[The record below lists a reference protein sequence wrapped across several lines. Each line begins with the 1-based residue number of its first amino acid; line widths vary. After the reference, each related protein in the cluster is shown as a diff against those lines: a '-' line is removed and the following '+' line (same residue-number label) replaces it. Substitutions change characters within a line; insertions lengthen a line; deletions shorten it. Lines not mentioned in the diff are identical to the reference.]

1 MVNPDKIRDKIQFM
15 QSNLEK
21 LRQIQKRSLIEF
33 LQDPFM
39 LDAATR
45 LLQIS
50 VEAVLD
56 ISQHIVSR
64 KHLGTPKTYRE
75 SVELLAKSGI
85 LPEKN
90 LPNLINMIKFRNR
103 AVHLYDNISGEEIY
117 KIIKYYL
124 ANFEDFIGSI
134 VDCYLNGGD

>member
-1 MVNPDKIRDKIQFM
+1 MVNPDKIRDKIQFI
-15 QSNLEK
+15 QRNLGK
-21 LRQIQKRSLIEF
+21 LQQINKKSQLEF

-50 VEAVLD
+50 IEAVLD

-64 KHLGTPKTYRE
+64 KHLGIPKTYRE

-85 LPEKN
+85 LSKKK

-103 AVHLYDNISGEEIY
+103 AVHLYDDISGEEIY
-117 KIIKYYL
+117 
-124 ANFEDFIGSI
+124 
-134 VDCYLNGGD
+134 

>member
-1 MVNPDKIRDKIQFM
+1 MVNPDKIRDKIQFI
-15 QSNLEK
+15 QRNLGK
-21 LRQIQKRSLIEF
+21 LQQINKKSQLEF

-50 VEAVLD
+50 IEAVLD

-64 KHLGTPKTYRE
+64 KHLGIPKTYRE

-85 LPEKN
+85 LSKKK

-103 AVHLYDNISGEEIY
+103 AVHLYDDISGEEIY
-117 KIIKYYL
+117 KIIQYHL
-124 ANFEDFIGSI
+124 SEFEDFISS
-134 VDCYLNGGD
+134 VVACCLNGD